1 MSEEKF
7 IYVQNLSK
15 RYYIGKQEVNALND
29 VSLEIKQG
37 SMLAVEGSSGSGKST
52 LLHMLGGLDTPTEGS
67 VFYGGQDIFRWKDKR
82 ISKFRRRETG
92 FVFQFFN
99 LFPELTV
106 QENIILPLKMDKQKL
121 DEAYFKKLIDVMGL
135 NERLKH
141 RPEQLSGGQ
150 QQRVSIARALI
161 HRPRI
166 LLCDEPTGNLDE
178 RNGDEVIGLLKW
190 ANEEWGQTIV
200 IVTHDQKVA
209 GKCDEKITIRDG
221 RLG

>member
-1 MSEEKF
+1 M
-7 IYVQNLSK
+7 
-15 RYYIGKQEVNALND
+15 
-29 VSLEIKQG
+29 
-37 SMLAVEGSSGSGKST
+37 
-52 LLHMLGGLDTPTEGS
+52 
-67 VFYGGQDIFRWKDKR
+67 
-82 ISKFRRRETG
+82 
-92 FVFQFFN
+92 
-99 LFPELTV
+99 
-106 QENIILPLKMDKQKL
+106 KMDKQKL

>member
-1 MSEEKF
+1 MYR
-7 IYVQNLSK
+7 IYRNV
-15 RYYIGKQEVNALND
+15 R
-29 VSLEIKQG
+29 
-37 SMLAVEGSSGSGKST
+37 
-52 LLHMLGGLDTPTEGS
+52 GLDTPTEGS